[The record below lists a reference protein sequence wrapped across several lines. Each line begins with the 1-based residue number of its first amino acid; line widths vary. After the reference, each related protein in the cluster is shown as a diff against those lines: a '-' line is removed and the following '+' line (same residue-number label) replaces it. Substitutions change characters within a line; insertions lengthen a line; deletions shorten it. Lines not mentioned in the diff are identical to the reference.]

1 MIISASRRT
10 DIPAFYTPWFM
21 NRVRAG
27 FVDAINPFNRKQVSR
42 ISLRPEDVDCIVF
55 WTKNAAPML
64 PHLAELSAM
73 YPFYFQ
79 FTITPYGHD
88 VEPGL
93 PDKREVIRT
102 FQQMSQQLSKTRM
115 VWRYDP
121 ILLNDHY
128 TIERHLHDF
137 AVMLE
142 MLAPY
147 TDRCVISFLDL
158 YRKTERNTKPLAL
171 HPLGIPEMNALAEGF
186 ARLAKGS
193 GVTLQS
199 CSEAIDLAAY
209 GIEHGA
215 CIDKERI

>member
-1 MIISASRRT
+1 
-10 DIPAFYTPWFM
+10 M

-64 PHLAELSAM
+64 PYLSELDAK

-102 FQQMSQQLSKTRM
+102 FQQMSQQLGKERM
-115 VWRYDP
+115 V
-121 ILLNDHY
+121 
-128 TIERHLHDF
+128 
-137 AVMLE
+137 
-142 MLAPY
+142 
-147 TDRCVISFLDL
+147 
-158 YRKTERNTKPLAL
+158 
-171 HPLGIPEMNALAEGF
+171 
-186 ARLAKGS
+186 
-193 GVTLQS
+193 
-199 CSEAIDLAAY
+199 
-209 GIEHGA
+209 
-215 CIDKERI
+215 